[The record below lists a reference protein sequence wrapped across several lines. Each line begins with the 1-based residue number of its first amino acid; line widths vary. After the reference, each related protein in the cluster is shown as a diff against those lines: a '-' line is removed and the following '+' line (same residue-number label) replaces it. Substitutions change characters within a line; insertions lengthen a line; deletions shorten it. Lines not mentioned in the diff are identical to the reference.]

1 MGVMIGMP
9 CMKLNNAGKSS
20 AKCGS
25 FGAVAAEALEERQG
39 KDPDIDHERT
49 TENLYTGFRTAA
61 ELQEYSRQH
70 VSELSEKQRAEGKR
84 GIRGDAVVMCATI
97 IKPPAAF
104 METLSREDQIRF
116 LKDAEEKLDE
126 LIGGRQN
133 SKASVIH
140 FDEQGAHLHKFW
152 EPMTDDGRLCA
163 KDKMNLKF
171 FNRLNREM
179 PQHMRSR
186 GWDIND
192 CKAYDENA
200 EKELAA
206 EQEKS
211 AQRKKAGKTSVQFKA
226 EAERQKNELCEE
238 IDALEVRK
246 AEAKAAAE
254 QAETEARQKASE
266 ASRKAEEYR
275 QTLQAAE
282 DRLEAV
288 REPVAAV
295 GTIEAIAGRYE
306 TPFLSKKRLRTPED
320 DEKLIAA
327 ARHGAAVDRVLKDKD
342 HALRDLQRRYD
353 IKSAALEQQTKRA
366 TELEKEN
373 RELRTFKDRAMDFL
387 SRHSLLKPFQELI
400 AKLDRERSQKQAEK
414 QREPDWR
421 SR

>member
-70 VSELSEKQRAEGKR
+70 VAELSEKQRAEGKR

-116 LKDAEEKLDE
+116 LNDAKDKLEEVVGKE
-126 LIGGRQN
+126 N
-133 SKASVIH
+133 VKSTVMH
-140 FDEQGAHLHKFW
+140 FDEQGGHLHTFW
-152 EPMTDDGRLCA
+152 EPMTADGRLCA
-163 KDKMNLKF
+163 KERMNLKF

-186 GWDIND
+186 GWDIDD
-192 CKAYDENA
+192 CKAYDEQA
-200 EKELAA
+200 EKDLAA

-226 EAERQKNELCEE
+226 EAERQKNELCEQ
-238 IDALEVRK
+238 IDGLKEDLQQ
-246 AEAKAAAE
+246 AKQDLAATRR
-254 QAETEARQKASE
+254 QAEDAEKRKK
-266 ASRKAEEYR
+266 KAEER
-275 QTLQAAE
+275 LEELVEPIHTLEEYNSTADKAE
-282 DRLEAV
+282 DIV
-288 REPVAAV
+288 
-295 GTIEAIAGRYE
+295 
-306 TPFLSKKRLRTPED
+306 
-320 DEKLIAA
+320 
-327 ARHGAAVDRVLKDKD
+327 
-342 HALRDLQRRYD
+342 
-353 IKSAALEQQTKRA
+353 AALEASEKAVEGLQRLSDLVPFYNRRKASNEIQEVSKGLGKLFKIANDLVRRLFGFEELTEMPKKKRRSPS
-366 TELEKEN
+366 LE
-373 RELRTFKDRAMDFL
+373 DRIRSAERKSNQHRD
-387 SRHSLLKPFQELI
+387 
-400 AKLDRERSQKQAEK
+400 ERS
-414 QREPDWR
+414 RDVGDRDDR
-421 SR
+421 S

>member
-70 VSELSEKQRAEGKR
+70 VAELSEKQRAEGKR

-116 LKDAEEKLDE
+116 LNDAKDKLEEVVGKE
-126 LIGGRQN
+126 N
-133 SKASVIH
+133 VKSTVMH
-140 FDEQGAHLHKFW
+140 FDEQGGHLHTFW
-152 EPMTDDGRLCA
+152 EPMTADGRLCA

-186 GWDIND
+186 GWDIDD

-200 EKELAA
+200 EKDLAA

-211 AQRKKAGKTSVQFKA
+211 AQRKKSGKTSVQFKA
-226 EAERQKNELCEE
+226 EAERQKNELCEQ
-238 IDALEVRK
+238 IDVLKVRE

-254 QAETEARQKASE
+254 QAETEAAQKAAE

-282 DRLEAV
+282 DRLKAV
-288 REPVAAV
+288 SEPVAAV
-295 GTIEAIAGRYE
+295 GTIETIAGRYD

-342 HALRDLQRRYD
+342 HALQDLQRRYD

-366 TELEKEN
+366 SELEKEN

-387 SRHSLLKPFQELI
+387 SRHSLLKSFQELI

>member
-70 VSELSEKQRAEGKR
+70 VAELSEKQRAEGKR
-84 GIRGDAVVMCATI
+84 GVRGDAVVMCATI

-116 LKDAEEKLDE
+116 LNDAKDKLEEVVGKE
-126 LIGGRQN
+126 N
-133 SKASVIH
+133 VKSTVMH
-140 FDEQGAHLHKFW
+140 FDEQGGHLHTFW
-152 EPMTDDGRLCA
+152 EPMTADGRLCA

-186 GWDIND
+186 GWDIDD
-192 CKAYDENA
+192 CKAYDEQA
-200 EKELAA
+200 EKDLAA

-211 AQRKKAGKTSVQFKA
+211 AQRKKSGKTSVQYKA

-254 QAETEARQKASE
+254 QAETEARQKAAE

-282 DRLEAV
+282 DRLKAV
-288 REPVAAV
+288 SEPVAAI
-295 GTIEAIAGRYE
+295 GTMEAIIGRSE
-306 TPFLSKKRLRTPED
+306 KAFMSKKRVRDPED
-320 DEKLIAA
+320 DDKLVAA
-327 ARHGAAVDRVLKDKD
+327 ARHGVAVDQILKDRD
-342 HALRDLQRRYD
+342 HALKDLQRRYD
-353 IKSAALEQQTKRA
+353 LKVSALDQQTKRA
-366 TELEKEN
+366 NELEKEN
-373 RELRTFKDRAMDFL
+373 RELRAFKERAEAFFRENRLAEAFRSFVDRI
-387 SRHSLLKPFQELI
+387 RERRQEDRV
-400 AKLDRERSQKQAEK
+400 KTSTHDREAR
-414 QREPDWR
+414 
-421 SR
+421 